1 MLLLLLRQLP
11 RRLVLHAVEEHRAV
25 VLLVEAAAL
34 RSRTLRRQPRRPPCL
49 RRRYPLRR
57 LRPCPNRQ
65 PLSTQRPPL
74 LPRSLLLLLL
84 LLLHL
89 PPRSL

>member
-49 RRRYPLRR
+49 RRRYR